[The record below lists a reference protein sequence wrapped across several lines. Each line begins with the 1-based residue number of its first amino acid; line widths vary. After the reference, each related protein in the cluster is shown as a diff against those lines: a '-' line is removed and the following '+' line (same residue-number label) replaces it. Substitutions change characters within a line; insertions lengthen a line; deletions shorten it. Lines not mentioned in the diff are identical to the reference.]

1 MKRVLCRHKEI
12 PLVLNEAQLSIK
24 IYHEVLEDDE
34 DDEPEDSSDLRA
46 TSDGTNKTQVC
57 QRPETK
63 TQQIQMPVDPDVM
76 EYITTRAFK
85 AQLSHSLAAKKS
97 KIIWKSQEKMAVIVY
112 TGEDDTESWK
122 SECMNEVQNYLGK
135 FSKCDVQVKKEFWE
149 AVVAKVPVISA
160 CLGFDPPLIKTI
172 DDSHIA
178 RIVSLHK
185 DVKSNEEQVKSKL
198 EEIYNEEIRK
208 SYLKKKFSNIPEEC
222 LVLLKKIKFVEKLQ
236 DKYKE
241 LEIKVDVVNE
251 EIYFEGPQ
259 KQFHEATMK
268 FRMKRADMVRKKL
281 NLSASVLDILSSDE
295 GLQTVN
301 SELENSNLEAVF
313 VVGEVA
319 MIAWIVG
326 TSAEHAYKAENHV
339 DKLILEEKVQVDE
352 KSKHLLISSKWLK
365 LREEIN
371 AQKTVRVHGNSWN
384 DTYVAGF
391 REEVIKAIKK
401 LNTFLENNC
410 IREEHF
416 VCTSDIVR
424 RYLVE
429 VRQEDLRSIEDQLKD
444 FAVKIEKGKGDNDFD
459 ISGNKEGLKRV
470 RRKIDALIDA
480 TETKTFDVKQPGLQK
495 YFDSGKGDRLV
506 RLVEKEHDC
515 VIQVQKNV
523 QKDDDKSATEDAASS
538 SKDDDN
544 DDNNNG
550 EIGQITEQKLG
561 FAERASRFVRSI
573 RFKSTRGTT
582 GSRPVPVSIE
592 VLQGDLCKETTDAIV
607 NITSKDMKMDSAGK
621 LSQAVKEHGG
631 QQVQNELK
639 RLGKQSGGSAVITSG
654 GRLPARHII
663 HLIPDSANKDHLQ
676 LCVEECL
683 RLAET
688 RSVSSISI
696 PAVGTGAYR
705 MSAEDSASLIFKA
718 LNNFKGSFNAVRKV
732 RIVIFQS
739 QMMQA
744 FQKEHQKHLFSS
756 KVGVTKYISLSR
768 PLNVEV
774 VNGDLTKE
782 ETEAIMNINSTD
794 MDMNNA
800 GELSKVIARESGP
813 QVQQEC
819 SQLGK
824 QSPGSAVITSGGT
837 LKVPFIVHI
846 IPGSSDMQHLQ
857 QCLEEGLRVADDH
870 VLQSISIPCVGTGG
884 FGLVAADSAQV
895 TFQALNV
902 FSRRCK
908 NIRKVRVVVYDPFM
922 MQEFLHEQQ
931 SQAIQDV
938 EEQDSNSE
946 DTVNTQPTRS
956 ERREAQNPGY
966 KLLVSISIVGK
977 DRSSLK
983 EAQKFL
989 EKGFSEALKTE
1000 NINSDVIRQLSQEQI
1015 AVLKRKA
1022 DDRDIRL
1029 IVVAFVNRIA
1039 VQGEPTE
1046 VSGMVGE
1053 IWKEINKRTK
1063 KNQEKEKAQLVSKY
1077 TEWTYEIHGTKKVL
1091 GPKANAKIEMAH
1103 SKKDHT
1109 VQVSLRGEQFVINL
1123 KTKTGRGKLSG
1134 EQITLTRK
1142 VKGAEEG

>member
-24 IYHEVLEDDE
+24 IYHEVLEDDD
-34 DDEPEDSSDLRA
+34 DDEPEDSSDMRA
-46 TSDGTNKTQVC
+46 TADGTNETQVC
-57 QRPETK
+57 QKPEAK
-63 TQQIQMPVDPDVM
+63 TQQIQMAVDPDVM
-76 EYITTRAFK
+76 EYITTTAFM
-85 AQLSHSLAAKKS
+85 AQLSHSLAAKNT
-97 KIIWKSQEKMAVIVY
+97 KIIWNSQEKVAVIVY
-112 TGEDDTESWK
+112 WGQDDTESWK
-122 SECMNEVQNYLGK
+122 SECMNEVQNYLSK
-135 FSKCDVQVKKEFWE
+135 FSKCDVRVKKEFWE

-172 DDSHIA
+172 GDSHIA

-185 DVKSNEEQVKSKL
+185 DVKSNEEQVKSRL

-208 SYLKKKFSNIPEEC
+208 TYLTKKFSNISKEC

-268 FRMKRADMVRKKL
+268 FRIKRAGMVRKKL
-281 NLSASVLDILSSDE
+281 YLSASVLDILNSDE
-295 GLQTVN
+295 GLQTIN
-301 SELENSNLEAVF
+301 SELENSNVEAVF
-313 VVGEVA
+313 VVGEDA

-326 TSAEHAYKAENHV
+326 TSAEHARKAENLV
-339 DKLILEEKVQVDE
+339 DKLTLEEKVQVDE
-352 KSKHLLISSKWLK
+352 KSKHLLISNKWLR

-371 AQKTVRVHGNSWN
+371 TQKTVRVHGNSWN
-384 DTYVAGF
+384 DTYVAGL
-391 REEVIKAIKK
+391 REEVTKAIKK

-444 FAVKIEKGKGDNDFD
+444 FAVKIEKGKGDDDFD
-459 ISGNKEGLKRV
+459 ISGNKERLKCA
-470 RRKIDALIDA
+470 RRKIDALIDD
-480 TETKTFDVKQPGLQK
+480 TELKTFDVKQPGVRK

-544 DDNNNG
+544 DDNNSG
-550 EIGQITEQKLG
+550 EIGQITKQKLG

-573 RFKSTRGTT
+573 RFKSTLGTT
-582 GSRPVPVSIE
+582 ETRPVPVSIE

-607 NITSKDMKMDSAGK
+607 NITNKDMKMDTAGK

-631 QQVQNELK
+631 QQVENELK
-639 RLGKQSGGSAVITSG
+639 RLGKLSGGSAVITSG

-739 QMMQA
+739 QMLQA
-744 FQKEHQKHLFSS
+744 FQKEHQKQL
-756 KVGVTKYISLSR
+756 VGVTKYIGLSR
-768 PLNVEV
+768 PFNVEV

-800 GELSKVIARESGP
+800 GELSKVIAKESGP
-813 QVQQEC
+813 EVQQEC

-824 QSPGSAVITSGGT
+824 QYPGSAVITSGGT
-837 LKVPFIVHI
+837 LKAPFIIHI

-884 FGLVAADSAQV
+884 FGLMAADSAQV
-895 TFQALNV
+895 TFQALNA
-902 FSRRCK
+902 FSGRCK

-931 SQAIQDV
+931 SQAMQDV
-938 EEQDSNSE
+938 EDEDSDSE

-956 ERREAQNPGY
+956 GRREA
-966 KLLVSISIVGK
+966 
-977 DRSSLK
+977 
-983 EAQKFL
+983 
-989 EKGFSEALKTE
+989 
-1000 NINSDVIRQLSQEQI
+1000 
-1015 AVLKRKA
+1015 
-1022 DDRDIRL
+1022 
-1029 IVVAFVNRIA
+1029 
-1039 VQGEPTE
+1039 
-1046 VSGMVGE
+1046 
-1053 IWKEINKRTK
+1053 K
-1063 KNQEKEKAQLVSKY
+1063 KP
-1077 TEWTYEIHGTKKVL
+1077 KV
-1091 GPKANAKIEMAH
+1091 
-1103 SKKDHT
+1103 
-1109 VQVSLRGEQFVINL
+1109 
-1123 KTKTGRGKLSG
+1123 
-1134 EQITLTRK
+1134 
-1142 VKGAEEG
+1142 